1 MYPRNTYRIRLSSFF
16 IRQLRV
22 WGKREG
28 AAGAALRAMMK
39 VVHRLMRSRD
49 SQGWRGHCFL
59 FGVQNKQ
66 AEHCLLVSIISTL
79 SQITR
84 ASPTL
89 HFLCTG
95 VAHCTTFYVPACR
108 VHGAPSGRGQQ
119 RRTLGPD
126 RLPYVSLARARRT
139 WSKVVHFRD
148 TLTRQAWYGLSCLLL
163 QRAARLTHLS
173 GQMMTGSPTE
183 NGGVKTLRRC
193 F

>member
-1 MYPRNTYRIRLSSFF
+1 
-16 IRQLRV
+16 
-22 WGKREG
+22 
-28 AAGAALRAMMK
+28 
-39 VVHRLMRSRD
+39 
-49 SQGWRGHCFL
+49 
-59 FGVQNKQ
+59 VQNKQ

-139 WSKVVHFRD
+139 WSKVVHFRGA
-148 TLTRQAWYGLSCLLL
+148 LTRQAWYGLSCLLL